1 MVPITGIDFRTGH
14 KDFFFTIFI
23 VSKVIKWKKKLKPCK
38 SQHLCT
44 STSGYHWGSVI
55 LLCIDWSYM
64 VRVGSRYVKM
74 YVFKWGC
81 GSLDKARHVYML
93 IIQNKIQS
101 TALPPASDPI
111 RYWVLT
117 PINEA
122 IQKFFVNRWHHF
134 SYSANSLW
142 RILSIL
148 AGWHS
153 MVYCT
158 QVSWSRDCRASQHQ
172 HTVRCNFSA
181 NSLTPTRSLFQPTQT
196 RCFKVWN

>member
-1 MVPITGIDFRTGH
+1 MWRLTEKQVCMCRDWNYPYGATR
-14 KDFFFTIFI
+14 
-23 VSKVIKWKKKLKPCK
+23 SR
-38 SQHLCT
+38 
-44 STSGYHWGSVI
+44 I
-55 LLCIDWSYM
+55 L
-64 VRVGSRYVKM
+64 SRYQISEPR
-74 YVFKWGC
+74 G
-81 GSLDKARHVYML
+81 LDQKFW
-93 IIQNKIQS
+93 NKIQS

-122 IQKFFVNRWHHF
+122 TEKLFVNRWHHF
-134 SYSANSLW
+134 SYSANSQW

-158 QVSWSRDCRASQHQ
+158 EVLWSWDSRASQHQ

-181 NSLTPTRSLFQPTQT
+181 NSPTPTNLLFQPTQM
-196 RCFKVWN
+196 RHFKVWN

>member
-1 MVPITGIDFRTGH
+1 
-14 KDFFFTIFI
+14 
-23 VSKVIKWKKKLKPCK
+23 
-38 SQHLCT
+38 
-44 STSGYHWGSVI
+44 
-55 LLCIDWSYM
+55 
-64 VRVGSRYVKM
+64 
-74 YVFKWGC
+74 
-81 GSLDKARHVYML
+81 ML

-181 NSLTPTRSLFQPTQT
+181 NSLTPTKSTST
-196 RCFKVWN
+196 HC